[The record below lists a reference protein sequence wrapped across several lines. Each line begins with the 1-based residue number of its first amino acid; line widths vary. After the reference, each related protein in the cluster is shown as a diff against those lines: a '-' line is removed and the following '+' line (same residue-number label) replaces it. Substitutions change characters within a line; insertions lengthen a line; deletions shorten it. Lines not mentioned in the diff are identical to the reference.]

1 MSRVFSSSA
10 HLIKELKWKLNGT
23 TEDVDW
29 VKKLLNEAVDK
40 APGLAGKVDSGII
53 NGNPHP
59 TCKDPLHASGVTGKS
74 SIKGKNR
81 VTSFHAYPDG
91 LVRFS
96 NKAFGEIKVQGPS
109 TPAESSGVGTK
120 K

>member
-29 VKKLLNEAVDK
+29 VKKILNEAVDK

-53 NGNPHP
+53 
-59 TCKDPLHASGVTGKS
+59 K
-74 SIKGKNR
+74 
-81 VTSFHAYPDG
+81 
-91 LVRFS
+91 
-96 NKAFGEIKVQGPS
+96 
-109 TPAESSGVGTK
+109 
-120 K
+120 